1 MQHYELSRTYGG
13 AYKEVL
19 QKRHYTCHILGG
31 MEKKEKQANHKCLHP
46 LSSKIS
52 GPEGFFWLGL
62 RKQMMKLRDSILAN
76 FIREQLE
83 AFLFAD

>member
-31 MEKKEKQANHKCLHP
+31 MEKKENKNKPQVPASSFFQNFRTRSLFFLAWPEKANDEIEVL
-46 LSSKIS
+46 
-52 GPEGFFWLGL
+52 
-62 RKQMMKLRDSILAN
+62 N
-76 FIREQLE
+76 FGQLYQR
-83 AFLFAD
+83 AA